1 MDWMH
6 LGTWLDELTDV
17 ELPALELK
25 EAETLGDILS
35 RLNLNAVTQTVEAQ

>member
-17 ELPALELK
+17 ELAALESK
-25 EAETLGDILS
+25 QADTWGATFWPIS
-35 RLNLNAVTQTVEAQ
+35 I